1 MSSEV
6 SVDMEKEPIDDD
18 RKRFAQMGIT
28 QESLDPGKKKV
39 FYALA
44 SVVTLVFLSGIF
56 YTVFFY
62 VTLPNHHTLSRPGQP
77 QVDSVPLPVPPSTMF
92 PGVGGASKS
101 ILTDENRYFIASVGD
116 LLPEGE
122 GLSLVLTLHIKTTLD
137 GSGGI
142 SLILSTPP
150 RWVDGNQG
158 SMEGSLSW
166 DKSRLLKPGETVT
179 FPIHFV
185 KKPRTAKFD
194 LYIGFL
200 GNEGMSKKR
209 YPIHFS
215 GLKLPS

>member
-1 MSSEV
+1 
-6 SVDMEKEPIDDD
+6 MEREPIDED
-18 RKRFAQMGIT
+18 RRRFAQMGIT
-28 QESLDPGKKKV
+28 QESLDPGKKKI

-92 PGVGGASKS
+92 PGVGASKKS
-101 ILTDENRYFIASVGD
+101 ILTQENRYFISSVGGIRS
-116 LLPEGE
+116 EGD
-122 GLSLVLTLHIKTTLD
+122 GLTLILTLHIEPTLE
-137 GSGGI
+137 GANGI

-150 RWVDGNQG
+150 RWVDGSQG
-158 SMEGSLSW
+158 SMEGTLDW

-185 KKPRTAKFD
+185 KKPRTGKFD

-200 GNEGMSKKR
+200 GNQGMSKKR

-215 GLKLPS
+215 GLKVPS

>member
-1 MSSEV
+1 
-6 SVDMEKEPIDDD
+6 MEKEPIDED
-18 RKRFAQMGIT
+18 RRRFAQMGIT
-28 QESLDPGKKKV
+28 QESLDPGKKKI

-92 PGVGGASKS
+92 PGVGASKKS
-101 ILTDENRYFIASVGD
+101 ILTQENRYFISSVGEIRS
-116 LLPEGE
+116 EGD
-122 GLSLVLTLHIKTTLD
+122 GLSLILTLHIQSTLE
-137 GSGGI
+137 GANGI

-150 RWVDGNQG
+150 RWVDGSQG
-158 SMEGSLSW
+158 SMEGTLDW

-185 KKPRTAKFD
+185 KKPRTGKFD

-200 GNEGMSKKR
+200 GNQGMSKKR

-215 GLKLPS
+215 GLKVPS

>member
-1 MSSEV
+1 
-6 SVDMEKEPIDDD
+6 MEKEPIDED
-18 RKRFAQMGIT
+18 RQRFAQMGIT
-28 QESLDPGKKKV
+28 QESFDPRKKKM

-77 QVDSVPLPVPPSTMF
+77 QVDSVPMPVPPSTMF
-92 PGVGGASKS
+92 PGVGASKKS
-101 ILTDENRYFIASVGD
+101 VLTEKNPYFISSVGD
-116 LLPEGE
+116 VQSEGD
-122 GLSLVLTLHIKTTLD
+122 GLKLVLTFRIQQTLD
-137 GSGGI
+137 GANGI

-158 SMEGSLSW
+158 SMEGTLNW
-166 DKSRLLKPGETVT
+166 DKSRLFKPGEIVT
-179 FPIHFV
+179 FPIHFI
-185 KKPRTAKFD
+185 KKPRTGKFD

-215 GLKLPS
+215 GLKVPS